1 MLTSTMLF
9 MMYAGMAA
17 EHRLGLA
24 LGLAV
29 LMLGMARWEAQRT
42 VAWPMPLLALGN
54 ASYSIYLIHNPLVS
68 VTQRVAGRLDMNW
81 PLALLFGVVL
91 SVGCGYL
98 YYLWVERRAIRF
110 FGARRA
116 GSCICT
122 IYAI

>member
-1 MLTSTMLF
+1 

-17 EHRLGLA
+17 GHRLGLA

-68 VTQRVAGRLDMNW
+68 VTQRVAGRLGMNW
-81 PLALLFGVVL
+81 PMALLFGVVL

-110 FGARRA
+110 FRGSAR
-116 GSCICT
+116 G
-122 IYAI
+122 